1 MRRARTLCLVGLVIA
16 GFPATTA
23 IATPPGPQVDTLL
36 EANLTVLGQTFE
48 YPEGPGTLTAAIV
61 TVPPG
66 AVLAPHLHPVP
77 VFGYVLQGDLVVD
90 YGSQGEITY
99 SRGDAFVEAFDWPH
113 QGRNGG
119 RGVVQILAIYAG
131 ADGVPNTEPAELE

>member
-1 MRRARTLCLVGLVIA
+1 MLRVRTLCLA
-16 GFPATTA
+16 GFVCAAFPAPTA
-23 IATPPGPQVDTLL
+23 VATPPGPGVETLL
-36 EANLTVLGQTFE
+36 EANLTVLGQEFE

-77 VFGYVLQGDLVVD
+77 VFGYILRGALVVD
-90 YGSQGEITY
+90 YGSRGEIAY
-99 SRGDAFVEAFDWPH
+99 GRGDAFVEAFDWPH

-119 RGVVQILAIYAG
+119 RGVVEILVVYAG
-131 ADGVPNTEPAELE
+131 SDGVPNTVPAELK